1 MTTRIGSSIFINAP
15 VERVFARI
23 AQHDNCND
31 WLEFV
36 SSASYSSREKTGL
49 GTIAHHSGQIMGRKM
64 EWDGRVIEW
73 TENNSIVWEAISG
86 TPQAMRMKA
95 MNRVE
100 MEGDG
105 ARYSLD
111 LEYLPPY
118 SIFGRIMDLIMV
130 KRGIRKMA
138 QHSTQ
143 NLKRIIEQH

>member
-1 MTTRIGSSIFINAP
+1 
-15 VERVFARI
+15 
-23 AQHDNCND
+23 
-31 WLEFV
+31 
-36 SSASYSSREKTGL
+36 
-49 GTIAHHSGQIMGRKM
+49 MGRKM

-73 TENNSIVWEAISG
+73 TENYSIVWEAISG

-111 LEYLPPY
+111 LEYVTPY
-118 SIFGRIMDLIMV
+118 SIF
-130 KRGIRKMA
+130 KMA

>member
-1 MTTRIGSSIFINAP
+1 
-15 VERVFARI
+15 
-23 AQHDNCND
+23 
-31 WLEFV
+31 
-36 SSASYSSREKTGL
+36 
-49 GTIAHHSGQIMGRKM
+49 
-64 EWDGRVIEW
+64 
-73 TENNSIVWEAISG
+73 
-86 TPQAMRMKA
+86 MKA

-138 QHSTQ
+138 QNSTQ